1 MCYPTELYDNY
12 PGAAMTTTLQREAT
26 TTGRATTWTIDPAHT
41 DVSFSVKHLMI
52 STVRG
57 RFADVT
63 GTITLDGSDI
73 TSARVEAEI
82 AAASIDT
89 RQDQRDAHLRS
100 ADFFEV
106 ETYPTL
112 AFRSRRVERITGDR
126 YRIVGDLTIRDV
138 TREVVLD
145 GTDEGRG
152 RDPWGGER
160 LAFSATT
167 TIDRRDFGLT
177 WNQALETGGVL
188 VSNEIKIS
196 LDVQAVKA
204 T

>member
-1 MCYPTELYDNY
+1 
-12 PGAAMTTTLQREAT
+12 MTTTIERDVTPQT
-26 TTGRATTWTIDPAHT
+26 QTIWTIDPAHT
-41 DVSFSVKHLMI
+41 EVGFSVKHLMI

-57 RFADVT
+57 RFGDVR
-63 GTITLDGSDI
+63 GTIALDGSDL
-73 TSARVEAEI
+73 TRASVEAEI
-82 AAASIDT
+82 ATATIDT
-89 RQDQRDAHLRS
+89 RQEQRDAHLRS

-106 ETYPTL
+106 ETYPTIT
-112 AFRSRRVERITGDR
+112 FKSRGVQRIKGDR
-126 YRIVGDLTIRDV
+126 YRIVGDLTIRDI
-138 TREVVLD
+138 THEVVLE

-160 LAFSATT
+160 LAFSAST

-196 LDVQAVKA
+196 IDVQAVKA
-204 T
+204 A

>member
-1 MCYPTELYDNY
+1 
-12 PGAAMTTTLQREAT
+12 MTTTLQREAT
-26 TTGRATTWTIDPAHT
+26 TTETQTTWTIDPAHT

-57 RFADVT
+57 RFADVK
-63 GTITLDGSDI
+63 GTITLDGTDVTDS
-73 TSARVEAEI
+73 RVEAEI

-89 RQDQRDAHLRS
+89 RQEQRDAHLRS

-106 ETYPTL
+106 EKYPTI
-112 AFRSRRVERITGDR
+112 AFRSRRIERIKGDR

-138 TREVVLD
+138 TREVVLE

-167 TIDRRDFGLT
+167 SIDRREFGLT

-204 T
+204 K